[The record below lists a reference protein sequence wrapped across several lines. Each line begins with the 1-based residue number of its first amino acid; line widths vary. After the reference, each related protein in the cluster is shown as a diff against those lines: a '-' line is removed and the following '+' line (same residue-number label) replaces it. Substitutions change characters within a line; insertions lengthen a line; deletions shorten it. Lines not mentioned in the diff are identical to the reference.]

1 MAPRLQRAEW
11 TLILLWCGI
20 NSSIFLSWIS
30 QSSGE
35 GRKNTVPARDEW
47 IKHRGLG
54 SGSNWGA
61 HWKKL
66 RSFIGTRVSSK
77 FYTLKLSWK
86 SFEDQLWYPCSR
98 NKTKRIKQRKIGRD
112 GPVFSTPW
120 ECDLR
125 SLEESVIL
133 SSLARPV
140 LHLLLISDFL
150 IKVTAGI

>member
-1 MAPRLQRAEW
+1 M
-11 TLILLWCGI
+11 
-20 NSSIFLSWIS
+20 
-30 QSSGE
+30 
-35 GRKNTVPARDEW
+35 
-47 IKHRGLG
+47 
-54 SGSNWGA
+54 
-61 HWKKL
+61 
-66 RSFIGTRVSSK
+66 SSK

-112 GPVFSTPW
+112 GPVFSALW

-140 LHLLLISDFL
+140 LDLLLISDFL
-150 IKVTAGI
+150 IKATAGI